1 MSAQVFPIVGSS
13 FTVPNPLPTNVT
25 QWDSTTLTAPPT
37 AWGTAPSGTVIGGN
51 VEMFA
56 RNSALYADNYGLLVS
71 IAAGTVLFPATP
83 NVWIE
88 GSTGVALDAAPGAVA
103 PTNALQIAGADTA
116 GKTRVIAT
124 DLVGNVD
131 VTARATLPTIVQ
143 KTNGFLT
150 LSVNLTVTGA
160 SFSTPNLTL
169 TGAWGGGA
177 ANAYMGSYFS
187 CTGFTGTS
195 APNNGIYLCTASS
208 AGSITLT
215 NVNGFAGFAGSPVAL
230 QGLTIA
236 FGSNVKAG
244 NSIVVT
250 GGNIAANLNMFVV
263 DSLNNAYIC
272 AAAVNGSATNAG
284 TFYASQIPAGG
295 ADSVTLFGGASA
307 LAAEIYEVANL
318 GNLVVTTQNG
328 STSAAPTSGS
338 IPIPQPG
345 CLGFWGF
352 AVGAGTISQSTP
364 PSPSNVSFDSGNIAT
379 SGTGLV
385 NFGAF
390 SAYPSGKLGAIGGV
404 ATGVSASF
412 NVTCL
417 LSASVAWEV
426 SGAVF
431 APTALQII
439 GTIVGSSTNATVPV
453 VNNVVDSDSLSNTV
467 AGFVEG
473 LAGAVKAV
481 QVAPR
486 LFNGA
491 TWDRQRSAQLPTTMY
506 TTNVAQTN
514 VGVASVGVL
523 SGPAGSAVQSKN
535 TATAGAVALIAAA
548 MTNSPSKGNSIVVVC
563 AVGNASTP
571 TIADTIA
578 TSYKLVSSQLG
589 PSSAFGVYIFYGIV
603 PASAANT
610 VTVTNGGSAASMGI
624 EVYEINGLLAIPA
637 QQPDQTAVG
646 VNTGTAAAT
655 PALNPQYANEICFA
669 GVGVGT
675 TAETITPAAGWIN
688 DSTTQTGTSGLFSF
702 ASLSQ
707 FVPDFQSVIP
717 AATIGASKPWA
728 MAAVSFRPIAL
739 GVADQNNTCVDLVT
753 GDAQTLNVAQTYN
766 GVTQI
771 NRHNRGAIITV
782 EIGTV
787 SGTSPTLTLQLQW
800 SPDNGATWLN
810 FGGPITG
817 LTTLI
822 SNTTGAFVVYPSLL
836 TGLTTGATLTTL
848 VAAPL
853 PRTWRIT
860 YTVGGTGTPT
870 FPITSFVNYAL

>member
-1 MSAQVFPIVGSS
+1 VKLG
-13 FTVPNPLPTNVT
+13 N
-25 QWDSTTLTAPPT
+25 TLVVLVA
-37 AWGTAPSGTVIGGN
+37 SG
-51 VEMFA
+51 
-56 RNSALYADNYGLLVS
+56 
-71 IAAGTVLFPATP
+71 
-83 NVWIE
+83 
-88 GSTGVALDAAPGAVA
+88 GASV
-103 PTNALQIAGADTA
+103 
-116 GKTRVIAT
+116 V
-124 DLVGNVD
+124 
-131 VTARATLPTIVQ
+131 PTI
-143 KTNGFLT
+143 T
-150 LSVNLTVTGA
+150 
-160 SFSTPNLTL
+160 
-169 TGAWGGGA
+169 
-177 ANAYMGSYFS
+177 
-187 CTGFTGTS
+187 
-195 APNNGIYLCTASS
+195 
-208 AGSITLT
+208 
-215 NVNGFAGFAGSPVAL
+215 
-230 QGLTIA
+230 
-236 FGSNVKAG
+236 
-244 NSIVVT
+244 
-250 GGNIAANLNMFVV
+250 
-263 DSLNNAYIC
+263 DSLNLQWLTINNQASGLVGGIIT
-272 AAAVNGSATNAG
+272 A
-284 TFYASQIPAGG
+284 FYAIVTVSGTPTVTVTATSTDLAMALYEIEGTGSFDPVASTLGSGSPAASISILCPVSQPNELGFMAVITAATGTISAATPSAPQSSVFDTGNIVVGG
-295 ADSVTLFGGASA
+295 ATGLKNFGVFSAELGYPINTALTGSQQSLTGNNINTFKATLGASVGF
-307 LAAEIYEVANL
+307 AAFTFAFRPAVMQVNA
-318 GNLVVTTQNG
+318 
-328 STSAAPTSGS
+328 SGS
-338 IPIPQPG
+338 I
-345 CLGFWGF
+345 
-352 AVGAGTISQSTP
+352 VQSVYP
-364 PSPSNVSFDSGNIAT
+364 NVNVADGGS
-379 SGTGLV
+379 V
-385 NFGAF
+385 
-390 SAYPSGKLGAIGGV
+390 KAI
-404 ATGVSASF
+404 
-412 NVTCL
+412 
-417 LSASVAWEV
+417 
-426 SGAVF
+426 
-431 APTALQII
+431 
-439 GTIVGSSTNATVPV
+439 
-453 VNNVVDSDSLSNTV
+453 VDV
-467 AGFVEG
+467 AGNNAS
-473 LAGAVKAV
+473 LTAGVV
-481 QVAPR
+481 
-486 LFNGA
+486 LFNGN
-491 TWDRQRSAQLPTTMY
+491 TWDRARSAQLPTTIY

-514 VGVASVGVL
+514 LGVSSVGIL
-523 SGPAGSAVQSKN
+523 SGPAGSAVQNKN
-535 TATAGAVALIAAA
+535 TATAGAVASIAAA
-548 MTNSPSKGNSIVVVC
+548 MTNPPSKGNSIVVVC

-603 PASAANT
+603 PASSGNT

-637 QQPDQTAVG
+637 QQPDQTAIG